1 MSILRGDSYK
11 SIAQDMDTTP
21 REAVERADHALQQL
35 HLFLNRLHTDEE
47 QQQEQQQALQLQQ
60 EHYQQRIQELE
71 STLATLREPEHL
83 RRALLASPI
92 HKLPISRPLQS
103 VLLTAGLYNLGD
115 ILDHTR
121 EQLQALVNMTP
132 QLMKELTT
140 YLHSMGMNYREYK

>member
-21 REAVERADHALQQL
+21 REAVERANHALQQL
-35 HLFLNRLHTDEE
+35 HLFLNRLHSDEE
-47 QQQEQQQALQLQQ
+47 QQQDQQQALQSQQ

-92 HKLPISRPLQS
+92 HKLPISRPLF
-103 VLLTAGLYNLGD
+103 T
-115 ILDHTR
+115 H
-121 EQLQALVNMTP
+121 
-132 QLMKELTT
+132 
-140 YLHSMGMNYREYK
+140 HS